1 MHELFAPRRLLS
13 QPMHELFALKKPS
26 KTAEVAAAEV
36 ALGEVAAADV
46 ALGEVALVVAFVV
59 AHQHPPP

>member
-1 MHELFAPRRLLS
+1 
-13 QPMHELFALKKPS
+13 MHELFALKKPS

>member
-1 MHELFAPRRLLS
+1 MHELFALKMREKT
-13 QPMHELFALKKPS
+13 PMHELFALKKPS